1 MLWCKHCKK
10 AIVEPQER
18 VTYDIPNPDAGGFEK
33 IVTYHCP
40 DCGEE
45 VYLQTGYCVMC
56 GEHAEP
62 GKTLCWTCCMEIH
75 ETLNELSMQMDL
87 PFVNVLDGVAEYLNM
102 EE

>member
-10 AIVEPQER
+10 AVVDPQER
-18 VTYDIPNPDAGGFEK
+18 VTYDIPNPDAEGFEK

-45 VYLQTGYCVMC
+45 VYLQAGHCIMC
-56 GEHAEP
+56 GEHVAPE
-62 GKTLCWTCCMEIH
+62 KSLCIHCYAEIH

-87 PFVNVLDGVAEYLNM
+87 PFDKVLDGVAEYLNM
-102 EE
+102 ED